1 MGALLYTRFI
11 GTEDGTCGMGWLIYS
26 RPSVWGKRFRVT
38 VLPFYH
44 ASVGLGKPRITYCLE
59 HFSYAITLTTALYYE
74 WTYDALC
81 ALSYHK
87 AFAQFAYCG
96 WLEHISFISWK
107 TTIRGLADLHK
118 QWVSQP
124 LATFVCHFLSFT
136 GWLQVPQTYVPTAR
150 KSTKWKTM

>member
-1 MGALLYTRFI
+1 MINLLLPICLRKEILGYSSPSILPCISGPRK
-11 GTEDGTCGMGWLIYS
+11 TENYL
-26 RPSVWGKRFRVT
+26 
-38 VLPFYH
+38 LP
-44 ASVGLGKPRITYCLE
+44 R
-59 HFSYAITLTTALYYE
+59 TLQLCNHLNDCLYYE
-74 WTYDALC
+74 WRYDAVC

-107 TTIRGLADLHK
+107 TAIQGLADLHK
-118 QWVSQP
+118 QWASQP

-136 GWLQVPQTYVPTAR
+136 GWLQVPETYVPTAR